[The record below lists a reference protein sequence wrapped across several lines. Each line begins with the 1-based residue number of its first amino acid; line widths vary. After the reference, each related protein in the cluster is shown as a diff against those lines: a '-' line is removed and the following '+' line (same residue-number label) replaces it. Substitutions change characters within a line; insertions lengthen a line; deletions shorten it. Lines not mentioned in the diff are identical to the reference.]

1 MTALIHGG
9 KATPWTG
16 WNAPSVHERTLLH
29 HKCGRKCFLGP
40 RNKFPICSAG
50 SCKINKKGV
59 WAAYVRARSQTGN
72 KSKHSSKSR
81 KRSSKS
87 RKRSSKSRK
96 RSSSS
101 SSPKNH
107 RLTKKQYRKIASRAR
122 RLI

>member
-59 WAAYVRARSQTGN
+59 WAAYVRARSQTG
-72 KSKHSSKSR
+72 KRSKHGKSSKH
-81 KRSSKS
+81 
-87 RKRSSKSRK
+87 
-96 RSSSS
+96 SSS

-107 RLTKKQYRKIASRAR
+107 RLTKKQYKKIASRAR